1 MLNKAPQT
9 SSVAGI
15 IRLKNKDIPTETR
28 EVEQKNLQ
36 FYVDNPRIY
45 SLVRSDG
52 RTPDQDD
59 ICKQLQGLEH
69 VKELIQDISAN
80 GG

>member
-1 MLNKAPQT
+1 MLDKAAER

-15 IRLKNKDIPTETR
+15 IRLKSMDIPTETR
-28 EVEQKNLQ
+28 EIEQKKLQ

-52 RTPDQDD
+52 RTAD
-59 ICKQLQGLEH
+59 
-69 VKELIQDISAN
+69 
-80 GG
+80 